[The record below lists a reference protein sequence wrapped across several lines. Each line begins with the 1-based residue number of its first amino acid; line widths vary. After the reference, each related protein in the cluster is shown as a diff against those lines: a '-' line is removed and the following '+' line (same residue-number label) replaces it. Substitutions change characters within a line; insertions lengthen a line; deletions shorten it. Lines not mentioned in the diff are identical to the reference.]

1 VYDETA
7 TPLGIVPVEGRGSM
21 PFALLDGEPLVS
33 LASWTLEEAGVE
45 LLDFTTSWAEVR
57 EEVARRGAPLV
68 IHDPLCPGTPHTFV
82 AETVAA
88 SASGAVV
95 AGSRPVTD
103 TVRSADGDTLGE
115 SVDRSGLRA
124 VTSPVVIPAAVVA
137 ALPALPPTDDI
148 ADLVTAL
155 RAEHEVRFLEA
166 PPAGRRVV
174 DESDL
179 RLLAALL
186 PR

>member
-1 VYDETA
+1 
-7 TPLGIVPVEGRGSM
+7 
-21 PFALLDGEPLVS
+21 
-33 LASWTLEEAGVE
+33 
-45 LLDFTTSWAEVR
+45 
-57 EEVARRGAPLV
+57 
-68 IHDPLCPGTPHTFV
+68 V

-137 ALPALPPTDDI
+137 ALPALPPTDDL